1 MTPRPNPTFRR
12 AGRPPA
18 GTPALADRPPIVT
31 PKDISDYAM
40 PLLEASW
47 TPQGARDAEDRS
59 CNALSPRAR
68 SFSLDAA
75 LRRATY
81 DLRGRQFRDWLDPE
95 DTAGAA
101 LGALSGHIHAMLIK
115 ALPPDR
121 PLAVDTVCN
130 TQELAVAVL
139 FSAAS
144 SLPEYPGLRP
154 WTAMKR
160 KRPGVHAFQ
169 VEGEEAAFLQRDGQY
184 WRIHGFGEAGRCHAA
199 TTLAGVKRYC
209 EIFAFA
215 EAEKTRKYRIAKRK
229 QIARLLTTDRSPGA
243 WRGVR
248 HILDSPLDPAL
259 PAGSSPPGRQ
269 RATANAERTP

>member
-1 MTPRPNPTFRR
+1 MKPCPPLTLHRTRRRPARAPT
-12 AGRPPA
+12 
-18 GTPALADRPPIVT
+18 LANRPPIVT
-31 PKDISDYAM
+31 PKDICDYAL
-40 PLLEASW
+40 PLLETNW
-47 TPQGARDAEDRS
+47 TPQGAHDAEHRS
-59 CNALSPRAR
+59 CNALSPRAH

-101 LGALSGHIHAMLIK
+101 LGALCDHIHAMLIK

-121 PLAVDTVCN
+121 PLAFDAVCD
-130 TQELAVAVL
+130 TQELAAAVL
-139 FSAAS
+139 FSVAS

-169 VEGEEAAFLQRDGQY
+169 VEGEEAAVLQRDGQY
-184 WRIHGFGEAGRCHAA
+184 WRIHGFGDAGRCHAA
-199 TTLAGVKRYC
+199 PTLAGVKRYC

-248 HILDSPLDPAL
+248 HILETPLDPAP
-259 PAGSSPPGRQ
+259 PAGSSSPGRQ
-269 RATANAERTP
+269 RTVANAKLL